1 MGAWSP
7 WQLWKDRQDTV
18 GDHWGKVVPLA
29 DPALRSSSLLE
40 EKQSQERTLKYTDAI
55 SPEAASGQER

>member
-1 MGAWSP
+1 M
-7 WQLWKDRQDTV
+7 

-29 DPALRSSSLLE
+29 DPALRSSKE

-55 SPEAASGQER
+55 SPEAASGQQER